1 MLGLDSDQ
9 GECKMYKLIAID
21 MDGTLLNDLH
31 EVTEEVRNAL
41 HAAKKQGVK
50 IVLCTGRPLGG
61 VSRYLE
67 ELNLNEDG
75 DYVIAYNG
83 ALVQNTH
90 TQEVVSELTLG
101 YDDVKSLYE
110 LSQKLDTPMHFFD
123 SAYLYTPNREISP
136 YTVHESYVTKVPLR
150 FRTIEEIPKDLL
162 APKAMYIDE
171 PEKLDRTIA
180 AIPEDVKERY
190 TMVKSSPFFYEILHP
205 AASKGNAVQQ
215 LADILG
221 IAQEEVICIG
231 DNGNDMSM
239 IEWAGCGVAMGNAIP
254 EVKASADYETRT
266 NNENGVAHAI
276 HELVLSK

>member
-1 MLGLDSDQ
+1 
-9 GECKMYKLIAID
+9 
-21 MDGTLLNDLH
+21 
-31 EVTEEVRNAL
+31 
-41 HAAKKQGVK
+41 
-50 IVLCTGRPLGG
+50 
-61 VSRYLE
+61 
-67 ELNLNEDG
+67 
-75 DYVIAYNG
+75 
-83 ALVQNTH
+83 
-90 TQEVVSELTLG
+90 
-101 YDDVKSLYE
+101 
-110 LSQKLDTPMHFFD
+110 MHFFD

-215 LADILG
+215 LAVIFG

-239 IEWAGCGVAMGNAIP
+239 IETGGMRSRHGECDP
-254 EVKASADYETRT
+254 
-266 NNENGVAHAI
+266 
-276 HELVLSK
+276 